1 MSFFSDLTAKLGFK
15 ELEGDKIEVE
25 GGSKEKEMKRL
36 DQGEKERDS
45 TVADPGEGP
54 GGGGSAPYF

>member
-1 MSFFSDLTAKLGFK
+1 M
-15 ELEGDKIEVE
+15 E